1 MKWKTGAAILAIAA
15 GTGHAWAQTAPAGA
29 EPAAAIGGT
38 RATGA
43 DDIVVTGRAQAFAS
57 AQVTAPMIERQSA
70 LTSVNDVIKELPGV
84 FIAEGDS
91 FGSSDWATSISIRGF
106 SSGGGGGQQIG
117 STIDG
122 LPNGGSGYGGGS
134 RANRYLDV
142 LDLKTVIV
150 SQGTA
155 DISSRSNEALGGT
168 LNYVTVDPT
177 LDPRV
182 RFTLAGGDFGARK
195 IYGRFDTGEIAPN
208 TTAFVSASTSRVKDW
223 IGGSGKTRRD
233 HVDAKLV
240 SQIDAVKL
248 TGWVSYDDA
257 DEAEY
262 GSVSP
267 AMFASDPDHDAY
279 TDRWTGIPYID
290 QAYRSTSRAL
300 RRNLFA
306 YLRAG
311 TELGEVKLSVN
322 GYYHRMRGR
331 GDFAPPYLVDV
342 RNDGIGNPESEF
354 IGALPT
360 HVGGSALGKIYFV
373 NPAGAAATF
382 IAGCAGTAVI
392 PAESAPGCYPA
403 GSLPVMSYRH
413 THYKNDRGGMTAD
426 AAWTHDFGGIQNTLR
441 GGIWWERGRANQLR
455 DWHKITNAL
464 IGPAFDG
471 KPYYVQF
478 STDYGLNELMYYAE
492 DALTLGPVT
501 ARFGVKQFFLD
512 QTRAELLNDRDST
525 KLTSHSD
532 PLISTGIVYH
542 TPLTGLE
549 AFAGYSQNFAAIGN
563 GPLGEPR
570 EVIARIKPET
580 AKNIEIGARYATGRV
595 QASVTAYDIKFDNHI
610 QSISANL
617 VTGIDYLEEQS
628 SVYLNVGGIKSRGI
642 EAALAYRVLP
652 ALTLSGSY
660 TLNHATYIGTGN
672 AAQDED
678 VGVTPG
684 RQVINSPRHM
694 WVLAGDYARSIFKLG
709 GAAKFVGDR
718 FIDTAGTAVA
728 ASFVTVDAYA
738 GVDLGQMNDM
748 LKGMSLT
755 VQANNLADRRYLA
768 GADGGSAFLGA
779 PRTVTAALTVDF

>member
-1 MKWKTGAAILAIAA
+1 MKWKMGGAIMAIAA
-15 GTGHAWAQTAPAGA
+15 GTSHAWAQTVPAGA
-29 EPAAAIGGT
+29 ESVAAV
-38 RATGA
+38 ATTG
-43 DDIVVTGRAQAFAS
+43 DTDIVVTGRAQAFAS
-57 AQVTAPMIERQSA
+57 TQVTEPMIERQSA
-70 LTSVNDVIKELPGV
+70 LSSVNDVIKELPGV

-168 LNYVTVDPT
+168 LDYVTSDPT
-177 LDPRV
+177 RDQRV

-195 IYGRFDTGEIAPN
+195 LYGRVDTGEIAPN
-208 TTAFVSASTSRVKDW
+208 TTAYVSASSARVKDW

-233 HVDAKLV
+233 HVDAKIV
-240 SQIDAVKL
+240 SRIDAVKL

-267 AMFASDPDHDAY
+267 AMFASDPNHDAY
-279 TDRWTGIPYID
+279 TDAWTGIPYLD

-300 RRNLFA
+300 RRNLFS
-306 YLRAG
+306 YLRAE

-322 GYYHRMRGR
+322 GYYHHMRGR
-331 GDFAPPYLVDV
+331 GDFAPPYLVNV

-354 IGALPT
+354 TGVQPT
-360 HVGGSALGKIYFV
+360 RFGGSALGKIYFV
-373 NPAGAAATF
+373 SPTGVAATF
-382 IAGCAGTAVI
+382 IPGCLGTAAI
-392 PAESAPGCYPA
+392 PAESSPSCYAA

-413 THYKNDRGGMTAD
+413 THYRNDRGGMTAD
-426 AAWTHDFGGIQNTLR
+426 AAWTHDFGSVQNVLR

-478 STDYGLNELMYYAE
+478 STDYGLDELMYYAE

-512 QTRAELLNDRDST
+512 QTRAERLNDRSRT
-525 KLTSHSD
+525 QLTSHSD
-532 PLISTGIVYH
+532 PLISTGLVYH
-542 TPLTGLE
+542 TPLPGLE

-563 GPLGEPR
+563 GPLGELR

-580 AKNIEIGARYATGRV
+580 ADNIEIGARYATGRV

-678 VGVTPG
+678 IGITPG

-694 WVLAGDYARSIFKLG
+694 WVLAADYTRSVFKLG

-718 FIDTAGTAVA
+718 FIDTAGTAIA
-728 ASFVTVDAYA
+728 PSFVTVDAYA
-738 GVDLGQMNDM
+738 GVNLGQMNER
-748 LKGMSLT
+748 LKGLSLT

-779 PRTVTAALTVDF
+779 PRTVTAALTLDF

>member
-1 MKWKTGAAILAIAA
+1 MKWKISAAILAIAA
-15 GTGHAWAQTAPAGA
+15 GTGHAWAQTT
-29 EPAAAIGGT
+29 PAAADVSSVDAVVGN
-38 RATGA
+38 
-43 DDIVVTGRAQAFAS
+43 DDIVVTGRAQVFAS
-57 AQVTAPMIERQSA
+57 AQVTAPMVERQSA
-70 LTSVNDVIKELPGV
+70 LSSVNDVIKELPGV

-142 LDLKTVIV
+142 LDLKTVVV

-168 LNYVTVDPT
+168 LNYVTGDPT
-177 LDPRV
+177 ADRRV
-182 RFTLAGGDFGARK
+182 RFTLAGGDFSARK
-195 IYGRFDTGEIAPN
+195 AYGRLDTGEIAPN
-208 TTAFVSASTSRVKDW
+208 TTAYVSASTSRVKDW
-223 IGGSGKTRRD
+223 IGGSGETRRD

-240 SQIDAVKL
+240 SQINAVKL

-257 DEAEY
+257 DESEF

-267 AMFASDPDHDAY
+267 AMFANDPNHDAY
-279 TDRWTGIPYID
+279 TDQWTGIPYID

-300 RRNLFA
+300 RRNLFG
-306 YLRAG
+306 YLRAE
-311 TELGEVKLSVN
+311 TEIGEVKLSAN

-331 GDFAPPYLVDV
+331 GDFAPPYLVNV
-342 RNDGIGNPESEF
+342 RTDGAGNPESEF
-354 IGALPT
+354 TGAQPT
-360 HVGGSALGKIYFV
+360 QLGGSPLGKIYFV
-373 NPAGAAATF
+373 DPAGVAATR
-382 IAGCAGTAVI
+382 IAGCSGTAVV
-392 PAESAPGCYPA
+392 PPESSASCYPA
-403 GSLPVMSYRH
+403 GSLAVMSYRH
-413 THYKNDRGGMTAD
+413 THYENDRGGMTAD
-426 AAWTHDFGGIQNTLR
+426 AAWTHDFGGVQNVLR

-455 DWHKITNAL
+455 DWHKVTNPL
-464 IGPAFDG
+464 VGPAFDG

-478 STDYGLNELMYYAE
+478 STDYGLDELMYYAE
-492 DALTLGPVT
+492 DALTFGPVT

-512 QTRAELLNDRDST
+512 QTRRELLNDRSGT
-525 KLTSHSD
+525 KLTSHSN

-542 TPLTGLE
+542 APLPGLE

-580 AKNIEIGARYATGRV
+580 ANNLEIGARYNTGRI

-642 EAALAYRVLP
+642 EAALAYHVLP
-652 ALTLSGSY
+652 ALTLTGSY

-672 AAQDED
+672 AAQDD
-678 VGVTPG
+678 DIGVTPG

-694 WVLAGDYARSIFKLG
+694 WVLAADYARSVFKLG

-718 FIDTAGTAVA
+718 FLDSGGAEVA
-728 ASFVTVDAYA
+728 PNFVTVDAYA
-738 GVDLGQMNDM
+738 GVDLGAVNDT
-748 LKGMSLT
+748 LKGLALT

-779 PRTVTAALTVDF
+779 PRTVTAALTLDF